1 MEKSHQRTMMEMRR
15 THRQEL
21 DRVVQEKDQLLKE
34 EADATQAGFTR
45 DIVSYVSVSV
55 LLSRPHTNTRMHGRV
70 ANSVT
75 TRCLAVTGGG
85 SVLSAAD

>member
-45 DIVSYVSVSV
+45 DIVSCFGFGFAQSTAYKLTHAWPSGKQCD
-55 LLSRPHTNTRMHGRV
+55 H
-70 ANSVT
+70 
-75 TRCLAVTGGG
+75 
-85 SVLSAAD
+85 SVLSSHWRR